1 MGFEGCAAMAYR
13 EADKSLREI
22 ENCPHVDI
30 LGVKVSAINLPKTV
44 ALADMVIRS
53 GKGGYV
59 CVTGVHGVMEAQ
71 KDPLF
76 RKILNDAIINT
87 PDGMPMSWVGWL
99 SGFRTMNR
107 VYGPDFM
114 LALCELSVQRG
125 YRHFLFGGKPGV
137 APALQTALQARFLG
151 LNVVGT
157 YTPPFRALTSA
168 EEIGLF
174 SLVRTLQPDIIW
186 VGLSTPK
193 QEKFMATYSA
203 RLHVPL
209 MVGVGAA
216 FDIHSGQSRDAP
228 DWVKRS
234 GLQWLH
240 RLAQEP
246 RRLAPRYLKNNPLF
260 LLLVSRQLARNGIEK
275 LKHARWHRS
284 SQGRDDGFHQAI
296 RGEVNETEG

>member
-1 MGFEGCAAMAYR
+1 MNYPWALESS
-13 EADKSLREI
+13 EEI

-30 LGVKVSAINLPKTV
+30 LGVKVSAVNLPEAVT
-44 ALADMVIRS
+44 LAEQAIRS
-53 GKGGYV
+53 GKSGYV

-76 RKILNDAIINT
+76 RKILNGAVINT

-99 SGFRTMNR
+99 SGFRAMNR

-114 LALCELSVQRG
+114 LAMCDLSLRSG

-137 APALQTALQARFLG
+137 APALESALQARFPG
-151 LNVVGT
+151 LNIVGT
-157 YTPPFRALTSA
+157 YTPPFRALTC
-168 EEIGLF
+168 EEEDDLF
-174 SLVRTLQPDIIW
+174 DLVRSSQPDIIW

-193 QEKFMATYSA
+193 QEKFMAAYAA
-203 RLHVPL
+203 RLQVPL

-216 FDIHSGQSRDAP
+216 FDIHTGQARDAS

-240 RLAQEP
+240 RLVQEP
-246 RRLAPRYLKNNPLF
+246 RRLAPRYFKNNPQFLF
-260 LLLVSRQLARNGIEK
+260 MIGRQLARNGIEK
-275 LKHARWHRS
+275 LKQPGRRPLSRGRGTRNSPENQRS
-284 SQGRDDGFHQAI
+284 VQ
-296 RGEVNETEG
+296 